1 MDALNL
7 LSQLWYSLYSYH
19 TFLAV
24 ICLARL
30 WLVDHV
36 KQTMIFLVLQS
47 HQFRT
52 DDLGEY
58 NLMVTVNSTSD
69 QMVHSYQFPLDDENV
84 THIVLA
90 SYNNGSLAFIEVS
103 ITLSNI
109 AALPYI
115 D

>member
-1 MDALNL
+1 
-7 LSQLWYSLYSYH
+7 
-19 TFLAV
+19 
-24 ICLARL
+24 
-30 WLVDHV
+30 
-36 KQTMIFLVLQS
+36 MIFLVLQS

-69 QMVHSYQFPLDDENV
+69 QMVHLYQFPLDDENV

-109 AALPYI
+109 VALPYI

>member
-1 MDALNL
+1 
-7 LSQLWYSLYSYH
+7 
-19 TFLAV
+19 
-24 ICLARL
+24 
-30 WLVDHV
+30 
-36 KQTMIFLVLQS
+36 MIFLVLQS

-58 NLMVTVNSTSD
+58 NLMVTVNSTSN
-69 QMVHSYQFPLDDENV
+69 QMVHSYQFHLDDENV